1 MSSNASPED
10 ASIFQVSNSM
20 ALFSWLICD
29 HPQFWQKL
37 GRLESGIVADEI
49 DPISVDRPVYVSGL
63 ARSGSTILLE
73 ILAQVPGVVSHCY
86 KDFPPVYTPYAWHS
100 LLRHMAPGDAKPAE
114 RAHKDG
120 ILVTQDS
127 PEAMEEPLWMSFFPD
142 AHNPDVSNVI
152 TPGCDDAGFAEF
164 YDSTIRKLL
173 AVRGGTRYLA
183 KANYQLTRLEYLLD
197 LYSDAKFVLPVR
209 EPAAHIASLV
219 KQHNL
224 FARGQRVNERSRK
237 HLRRMGH
244 FEFGLD
250 RVPINTGDTERTREI
265 LGLWERGEEVL
276 GWARY
281 WNQLYSYV
289 ADRLDTNDELAA
301 ASRIVVFEELC
312 ERPDEVLGG
321 LFRHCELEAAPD
333 YLAAAAGRIM
343 APTYYQSGFD
353 DNELDMI
360 AAETSATM
368 ARMKNLATV

>member
-1 MSSNASPED
+1 MSLNASPED

-20 ALFSWLICD
+20 ALFGWLICD
-29 HPQFWQKL
+29 HPTLWKKIA
-37 GRLESGIVADEI
+37 RLETSIIADTIGKVAI
-49 DPISVDRPVYVSGL
+49 DRPVYVSGL

-73 ILAQVPGVVSHCY
+73 LLAQIPGVVSHRY
-86 KDFPPVYTPYAWHS
+86 KDFPPVYTPYAWLS
-100 LLRHMAPGDAKPAE
+100 LLRHMSAGNAQPAE

-120 ILVTQDS
+120 ILVTGES

-142 AHNPDVSNVI
+142 IHNPAVSNVI
-152 TPGCDDAGFAEF
+152 KPDRHDGGFAGFYAAH
-164 YDSTIRKLL
+164 IRKLL
-173 AVRGGTRYLA
+173 AVHGGDRYLA
-183 KANYQLTRLEYLLD
+183 KANYQLTRLEYLLE
-197 LYSDAKFVLPVR
+197 LFADAKFVLPVR

-224 FARGQRVNERSRK
+224 FSRGQRANERARK
-237 HLRRMGH
+237 HLRRVGH

-265 LGLWERGEEVL
+265 LSLWEQGEEVL

-281 WNQLYSYV
+281 WNQLYSYI

-312 ERPDEVLGG
+312 ERPDEVLSD

-333 YLAAAAGRIM
+333 YLAAAAGRIT